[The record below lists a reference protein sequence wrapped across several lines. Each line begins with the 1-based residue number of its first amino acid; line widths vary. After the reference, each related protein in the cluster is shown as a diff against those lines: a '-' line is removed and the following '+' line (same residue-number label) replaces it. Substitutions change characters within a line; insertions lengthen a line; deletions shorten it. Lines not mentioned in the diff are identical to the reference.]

1 MKLPIVE
8 GVVGLDT
15 DVQRYN
21 RVDTFF
27 LERTERTK
35 ARIAIMCHKINKNI
49 ISVTVTPAG
58 EVNNGD
64 VPLDV
69 KDGDGGDP
77 NVIAVIVGSGMDSTG
92 NDFVDEKM
100 EPGIGSI
107 SGNVSEDKNNDDVGD
122 DNLVGVLVVLKN
134 KNGTVVATTLTDSM
148 GDYVFYDLPAGTYS
162 VTETNLVD
170 VPLDVK
176 DTDGG
181 DANVISVI
189 LGGGENSTGND
200 YVDEKCRKVMG
211 FVKEDVDENTTGD
224 APVALVTV
232 ELRQVLADGTV
243 VSYMNTTTDSD
254 GKFEFGCVPPGKYI
268 LVEYTPDGFVDVK
281 DSDGGNPNE
290 IVIDVTLEDN
300 PVHEFVD
307 RGTPLGSISGTVSE
321 DTNNDDTGDVN
332 LKGVI
337 LVLRDDEGKVI
348 ATTAT
353 DSMGFFEFTKVPP
366 GNYTVT
372 ETNLG
377 DVPLD
382 VKDSDGGDP
391 NVIGV
396 TVGVGKNSTGI
407 DFVESMGQKLL
418 YGIGGSHTRRFSHF
432 DHGMCQES
440 SHSLSQATR

>member
-1 MKLPIVE
+1 MKLPVVE
-8 GVVGLDT
+8 GVVGLDP

-307 RGTPLGSISGTVSE
+307 RGTPLGSMCHP
-321 DTNNDDTGDVN
+321 
-332 LKGVI
+332 
-337 LVLRDDEGKVI
+337 
-348 ATTAT
+348 ATT
-353 DSMGFFEFTKVPP
+353 P
-366 GNYTVT
+366 
-372 ETNLG
+372 
-377 DVPLD
+377 
-382 VKDSDGGDP
+382 
-391 NVIGV
+391 
-396 TVGVGKNSTGI
+396 
-407 DFVESMGQKLL
+407 
-418 YGIGGSHTRRFSHF
+418 
-432 DHGMCQES
+432 
-440 SHSLSQATR
+440 

>member
-1 MKLPIVE
+1 MKLPVVE
-8 GVVGLDT
+8 GVVRLDPN
-15 DVQRYN
+15 VQRYN

-268 LVEYTPDGFVDVK
+268 LVEYTPDGF
-281 DSDGGNPNE
+281 E
-290 IVIDVTLEDN
+290 TLLW
-300 PVHEFVD
+300 
-307 RGTPLGSISGTVSE
+307 RA
-321 DTNNDDTGDVN
+321 
-332 LKGVI
+332 
-337 LVLRDDEGKVI
+337 
-348 ATTAT
+348 AT
-353 DSMGFFEFTKVPP
+353 
-366 GNYTVT
+366 
-372 ETNLG
+372 
-377 DVPLD
+377 
-382 VKDSDGGDP
+382 
-391 NVIGV
+391 
-396 TVGVGKNSTGI
+396 
-407 DFVESMGQKLL
+407 Q
-418 YGIGGSHTRRFSHF
+418 
-432 DHGMCQES
+432 
-440 SHSLSQATR
+440 